1 MDTERGSVP
10 AMTDRIIRS
19 VLGAVD
25 VLAIFVGDRLGW
37 YRSLVADGPAS
48 AVELATRTGTHPR
61 YAREWLE
68 QQAVTGL
75 LSVHRDGSADERVF
89 AIPAA
94 TAEVLTD
101 EHSLEYL
108 APIARLFGAAGPV
121 LPKLLD
127 AYRSGSG
134 VSWDELG
141 DDAREGQADG
151 NRPWYERRLAAALNG
166 VPEVAQVLSAPGAT
180 VLDIGCGAGWS
191 AIALSRAYPAARVR
205 GVDIDAPSV
214 RTAVANAAG
223 AGVADRVEFTAG
235 DAAEL
240 PAGAFDIA
248 FAFECVHDM
257 PRPVEVL
264 ASVRR
269 ALRPGGIMV
278 VMDEA
283 VAPEFAPDGDEL
295 ERLMYGFSLF
305 VCLPDGMSS
314 PPSAGTGTV
323 MRPATL
329 RGYAL
334 EAGFAKF
341 DVLPIEDFGFW
352 RFYRLG

>member
-1 MDTERGSVP
+1 MDTERGSATATAERVFQ
-10 AMTDRIIRS
+10 S

-25 VLAIFVGDRLGW
+25 LLAIFVGDRLGW
-37 YRSLVADGPAS
+37 YRSLVADGPAT
-48 AVELATRTGTHPR
+48 AAELAARTGTHPR

-75 LSVHRDGSADERVF
+75 LSVHRDGSAAEREF
-89 AIPAA
+89 AVPAA

-108 APIARLFGAAGPV
+108 APIARLFGAVGPA

-127 AYRSGSG
+127 AYRTGGG

-151 NRPWYERRLAAALNG
+151 NRPWYEKRLAAALNDNA
-166 VPEVAQVLSAPGAT
+166 EVMEVLGAPGAR

-191 AIALSRAYPAARVR
+191 AIALARAYPAARVR
-205 GVDIDAPSV
+205 GVDIDGPSV
-214 RTAVANAAG
+214 RSAVANAAA
-223 AGVADRVEFTAG
+223 AGVADRVEFTMG

-240 PAGAFDIA
+240 LAGEFDIA

-264 ASVRR
+264 AAVRR

-283 VAPEFAPDGDEL
+283 VAPEFAPGGDDL

-323 MRPATL
+323 MRAATL
-329 RGYAL
+329 RDYAL
-334 EAGFAKF
+334 EAGFTRF

-352 RFYRLG
+352 RFYLLG

>member
-1 MDTERGSVP
+1 MDTERDAAAAV
-10 AMTDRIIRS
+10 ADRVFHT

-25 VLAIFVGDRLGW
+25 MLAIFVGDRLGW
-37 YRSLVADGPAS
+37 YRSLADDGPAT
-48 AVELATRTGTHPR
+48 ATGLAERTATHPR

-75 LSVHRDGSADERVF
+75 LTVHRDGSPGERVF
-89 AIPAA
+89 AIPPA

-101 EHSLEYL
+101 EHSLNYL
-108 APIARLFGAAGPV
+108 APFTRLFGATGPV
-121 LPKLLD
+121 LPKLLE
-127 AYRSGSG
+127 AYRTGNG
-134 VSWDELG
+134 VSWDDLG
-141 DDAREGQADG
+141 DDAREAQADG
-151 NRPWYERRLAAALNG
+151 NRPWYEHRLAGALAG
-166 VPEVAQVLSAPGAT
+166 VPALEATLGAPAAR

-191 AIALSRAYPAARVR
+191 AIALARAYPRAQVR

-214 RTAVANAAG
+214 RMAVRNAAA
-223 AGVADRVEFTAG
+223 AGLAERIRFEVA

-240 PAGAFDIA
+240 PAGGFDIA

-264 ASVRR
+264 AAVRR
-269 ALRPGGIMV
+269 ALAPGGFLV

-283 VAPEFAPDGDEL
+283 VAPDFAPDGDEL

-323 MRPATL
+323 MRPETL
-329 RGYAL
+329 RRYAL
-334 EAGFAKF
+334 EAGFTSF
-341 DVLPIEDFGFW
+341 EVLPIEDFGFW

>member
-1 MDTERGSVP
+1 MDT
-10 AMTDRIIRS
+10 DRASATAVADRVFHA

-25 VLAIFVGDRLGW
+25 MLAIFVGDRLGW
-37 YRSLVADGPAS
+37 YRSLADDGPAT
-48 AVELATRTGTHPR
+48 ATQLAERTATHPR

-75 LSVHRDGSADERVF
+75 LTVHRDGSADERVF
-89 AIPAA
+89 AIPAG

-101 EHSLEYL
+101 ENSLDYL
-108 APIARLFGAAGPV
+108 APFSRLFGATGPV
-121 LPKLLD
+121 LPKLLE
-127 AYRSGSG
+127 AYRTGGG
-134 VSWDELG
+134 VSWDDLG
-141 DDAREGQADG
+141 DDAREAQADG
-151 NRPWYERRLAAALNG
+151 NRPWYEHRLADALNG
-166 VPEVAQVLSAPGAT
+166 VPEVASVLRAEGARI
-180 VLDIGCGAGWS
+180 LDVGCGGGWS
-191 AIALSRAYPAARVR
+191 AIALARAYPAARVQ

-214 RTAVANAAG
+214 RMALANAAA
-223 AGVADRVEFTAG
+223 AGVADRTDFVVADAG
-235 DAAEL
+235 QLAA
-240 PAGAFDIA
+240 GGFDIA

-269 ALRPGGIMV
+269 ALRPGGMMV

-283 VAPEFAPDGDEL
+283 VAPEFAPGGDEL

-314 PPSAGTGTV
+314 PPSVGTGTV

-334 EAGFAKF
+334 EAGFPEF